1 MAEKKTYLSSS
12 PIFGALNNIVPIRRT
27 ASTMRN
33 TQSSFQGFLSFMD
46 IEVKNLQAIKLPKKR
61 KLNEIANINVA
72 STFGRPGNL
81 LSAIADGALDAA
93 GLIGNMFGGG
103 RGSKSA
109 KPPKVVP
116 SKGPMVKL
124 GGLKALGIA
133 NAIFAGLDFAT
144 GLAEGESAGKAAAGA
159 GGALAG
165 SLLGGA
171 IGQALI
177 PVPGLGFVVG
187 SMAGNFLGGYLAD
200 RGYETATGENK
211 SVKEKTK
218 ERLKKQEQKQKA
230 LAASATQLTLPE
242 VLNKFENVVINFERY
257 AVSGGVTMV
266 TEEEQSIQEARDA
279 ADELEKNQSPYG
291 PDIAMEGEGT
301 FIQGSTGRSTGPHFH
316 IGPQENYGKPQG
328 RADAREAALKV
339 AKALLNKKVPFLLSN
354 AGVWVRPS
362 QKLSDGELS
371 DLIKQEQQAHE
382 SRSMGSSFGGIDIAA
397 PYGTRLPWPV
407 EDVKDRGD
415 GFGISGKLVGTK
427 AFVAH
432 GAIGSTSTPKE
443 KIKQS
448 TPPPAVEGT
457 KPTIAVT
464 QQSDQ
469 QPAIRQPQ
477 KQDLSKMSTDNLR
490 GMLDSTKTETLSP
503 VVFEAAS
510 RAREDAEIKGLS
522 GDELERQVLIASIQA
537 SQNMSMVNPVSL
549 MQQFVPMELQQY
561 PSYNQPQ
568 STITIMPMMMSS
580 GESSQRPIVV
590 SSGGGGG
597 GGTVVMPPAPQGA
610 LLNSL
615 FKTMLLTNLSS
626 S

>member
-1 MAEKKTYLSSS
+1 MSDKKSYLSSS

-33 TQSSFQGFLSFMD
+33 TQSSFQGFLRFMD
-46 IEVKNLQAIKLPKKR
+46 VEVKNLESIKLPKKR
-61 KLNEIANINVA
+61 KLNEIANINVT

-81 LSAIADGALDAA
+81 LSSLASGALDAA

-103 RGSKSA
+103 KGSKSA

-124 GGLKALGIA
+124 GGVKALGVL
-133 NAIFAGLDFAT
+133 NAVFAGLDFAQ
-144 GLAEGESAGKAAAGA
+144 GLSEGESAGKAATGA

-165 SLLGGA
+165 SIVGAALGSVGGPLGA
-171 IGQALI
+171 IA
-177 PVPGLGFVVG
+177 G
-187 SMAGNFLGGYLAD
+187 SMVGNFVGGYLAD
-200 RGYETATGENK
+200 RGYEFITGENK
-211 SVKEKTK
+211 SVKEKTR
-218 ERLKKQEQKQKA
+218 ERLKKQEQKQKI
-230 LAASATQLTLPE
+230 LAATATQLTLPE

-257 AVSGGVTMV
+257 AVSGGITMV
-266 TEEEQSIQEARDA
+266 TEEEQSIQEARDD
-279 ADELEKNQSPYG
+279 ADQLEKNQSPYG
-291 PDIAMEGEGT
+291 PDIVMEGEGT

-328 RADAREAALKV
+328 RSDARDAALKV
-339 AKALLNKKVPFLLSN
+339 AKALLAKKVPFLLSN
-354 AGVWVRPS
+354 AGVWVKPS

-371 DLIKQEQQAHE
+371 DLIKKEQQAHE

-415 GFGISGKLVGTK
+415 GFGITGKLVGTK
-427 AFVAH
+427 GFVAH
-432 GAIGSTSTPKE
+432 GAVGSTSTAKE

-448 TPPPAVEGT
+448 TPPPVVEGT

-464 QQSDQ
+464 QQSDRQ
-469 QPAIRQPQ
+469 TATQQPQ

-490 GMLDSTKTETLSP
+490 GMLDSTKTETSSP

-510 RAREDAEIKGLS
+510 KAREDAKIKGLS
-522 GDELERQVLIASIQA
+522 GDELERRVLIASIQA
-537 SQNMSMVNPVSL
+537 SQNMSMINPVSL

-580 GESSQRPIVV
+580 EESSQRPMVV

-597 GGTVVMPPAPQGA
+597 GTVIMPPTPQGA